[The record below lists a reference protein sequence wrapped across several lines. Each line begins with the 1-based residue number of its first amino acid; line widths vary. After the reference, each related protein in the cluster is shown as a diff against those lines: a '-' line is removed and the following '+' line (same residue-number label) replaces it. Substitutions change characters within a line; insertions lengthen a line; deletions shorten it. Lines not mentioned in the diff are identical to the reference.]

1 MISVVVP
8 QFHATTEAERV
19 IQFGMNIL
27 TKGFGNLQTEIAQQI
42 EDLINV
48 LPSINQA
55 VIISPATSTRNIIQP
70 SAAAVIPLTIRGAA
84 SQSANLLVLEDS
96 AGTDLTYFTSA
107 GNLVITPLTAS
118 LPVFTNGS
126 KQLVS
131 NAMTG
136 TGSVVMS
143 ASPTGTGTWALP
155 AVTVATSL
163 TATYLPALAAEYAD
177 GATTSFTDLFTGTN
191 AYWDYTGA
199 SVTGGQL
206 RPSAANTQ
214 IVVESTWT
222 QAKPTGSNFITAI
235 ANINY
240 QLDNGYTIYGGLNV
254 LADAGANHL
263 AGYGY
268 KAGQVGF
275 GIADTSFGDI
285 YFENLG
291 EVSGTGEVKVEVTT
305 TEIKTYLDGVLKHT
319 RTMALPLATISFA
332 LRVSTQTGGLNPFM
346 YANDFVLYGAGYPDT
361 RASNRI
367 AYLTAA
373 GLVQRSTLDHAWF
386 PSSMG
391 TANHLLGINSG
402 GTAYEAKAL
411 VVSSAGVVSA
421 GTWQGTTV
429 AQGYGGTGFSTYTLG
444 DIIYS
449 SATNVLSKLA
459 GNTTATLNILTQTG
473 NGAISAAP
481 AWSTLAALGGVS
493 GSGVDNQVATWSGA
507 STQDGS
513 ANLTFDGS
521 TLAVTGALTVST
533 TAIIT
538 GALTAQSTLAVTGN
552 FAVNTSKFTVNAS
565 TGNTVINAPNGTGNT
580 SLTIHALHDGTGPNS
595 GEAFSVINDDTAL
608 EVVSIM
614 GNGAATFLNASVE
627 QLFVNST
634 IPTSPGI
641 YDTSTWN
648 NGAVNHEAWV
658 ASITNTASGGS
669 SNLIRMTVSEV
680 DAFRVSKIGDGYFS
694 GDIEAVDISGSVFTA
709 SRLAVA
715 QGTITTDVKNI
726 SATVTWNNAAVDF
739 IAWDLQA
746 VSSASGAAS
755 KLVRLRTGV
764 IETFSIGKLGV
775 INSYDLVGFGS
786 RFLYANAAG
795 DIVPGGLTSTYITG
809 TGTDNQIATWS
820 GTSTQDGS
828 ANLTFDGSTLAVTG
842 ALTVSTTAIITGAL
856 TAQSTLGVTGT
867 SQFTG
872 DITLVTG
879 CDFILGTTGAGH
891 KWATGATQLQAW
903 WGATPVDQP
912 AHIAD
917 PTGGAI
923 VDAEARTAINAILA
937 QLAETGLQAAA

>member
-42 EDLINV
+42 EDLIKV

-55 VIISPATSTRNIIQP
+55 VIISPANSTRNIIQP

-96 AGTDLTYFTSA
+96 AGTDLTYFTAA
-107 GNLVITPLTAS
+107 GNLVLTPLTAS

-143 ASPTGTGTWALP
+143 ASPTGTGTWN
-155 AVTVATSL
+155 
-163 TATYLPALAAEYAD
+163 LANLLL
-177 GATTSFTDLFTGTN
+177 SGTL
-191 AYWDYTGA
+191 G
-199 SVTGGQL
+199 VTGVHTAGVINA
-206 RPSAANTQ
+206 SGIIT
-214 IVVESTWT
+214 ST
-222 QAKPTGSNFITAI
+222 AV
-235 ANINY
+235 
-240 QLDNGYTIYGGLNV
+240 GG
-254 LADAGANHL
+254 
-263 AGYGY
+263 
-268 KAGQVGF
+268 
-275 GIADTSFGDI
+275 
-285 YFENLG
+285 G
-291 EVSGTGEVKVEVTT
+291 EVSGVQVQGTSCAFGLKETDAGTDLKWWDIAAFGNALWIRAVNDASNSAKTLIKFERNLGASFAEGDIHILPDHTTAKTYIGGDNTYIDGTTGIVTT
-305 TEIKTYLDGVLKHT
+305 KSIVSLDPGSGEDSAFLAQSPSPSFGFRKTNEGTNDKQWSIDASQPLQLIIKADPDASSSGGNDAAITITRIAGNNTIESVLIKNLIATGFVGSGASNLTGAVTNSALTANGV
-319 RTMALPLATISFA
+319 
-332 LRVSTQTGGLNPFM
+332 M
-346 YANDFVLYGAGYPDT
+346 YANG
-361 RASNRI
+361 S
-367 AYLTAA
+367 
-373 GLVQRSTLDHAWF
+373 
-386 PSSMG
+386 
-391 TANHLLGINSG
+391 
-402 GTAYEAKAL
+402 
-411 VVSSAGVVSA
+411 
-421 GTWQGTTV
+421 
-429 AQGYGGTGFSTYTLG
+429 
-444 DIIYS
+444 
-449 SATNVLSKLA
+449 NVLSSHSNL
-459 GNTTATLNILTQTG
+459 TWDTATL
-473 NGAISAAP
+473 
-481 AWSTLAALGGVS
+481 AL
-493 GSGVDNQVATWSGA
+493 
-507 STQDGS
+507 
-513 ANLTFDGS
+513 
-521 TLAVTGALTVST
+521 TGALTVST

-538 GALTAQSTLAVTGN
+538 GALTAQSTLGVTGN